1 MDRRRA
7 VVRRDGS
14 GAAAGERFRAGPA
27 GRGRCEMRNL
37 FNLSQFRSHR
47 ALRLPAGRALRINFG
62 LWPKSR
68 CPSVVRAFGVS
79 RLRSTRAGLGSALIA
94 VFAFASTAAA
104 QDVATFTAKLVN
116 GDASAQTEG
125 RTCVVPCGT
134 RSQSAAVVLVP
145 PGAKHTGEQG

>member
-1 MDRRRA
+1 
-7 VVRRDGS
+7 
-14 GAAAGERFRAGPA
+14 
-27 GRGRCEMRNL
+27 MRNL

-94 VFAFASTAAA
+94 VLAFASPAAA
-104 QDVATFTAKLVN
+104 QDVAIVNAKLVI
-116 GDASAQTEG
+116 GDGSAPIEGGTVVVRRVVGLSLIEAMASLLPEAEADLHDRLAHDYQTD
-125 RTCVVPCGT
+125 RKRVV
-134 RSQSAAVVLVP
+134 
-145 PGAKHTGEQG
+145 

>member
-1 MDRRRA
+1 
-7 VVRRDGS
+7 
-14 GAAAGERFRAGPA
+14 
-27 GRGRCEMRNL
+27 MRNL

-94 VFAFASTAAA
+94 VLAFASPAPA
-104 QDVATFTAKLVN
+104 QNVAIVNAKLVI
-116 GDASAQTEG
+116 GAGSAPIAGGTVLVRGGKAVAAGPGGSVPAGVERVHAKGTYVTPGLVLAFSCVG
-125 RTCVVPCGT
+125 RT
-134 RSQSAAVVLVP
+134 RAVAHP
-145 PGAKHTGEQG
+145 AT

>member
-7 VVRRDGS
+7 DVRRAGS

-94 VFAFASTAAA
+94 VLAFASPAAA
-104 QDVATFTAKLVN
+104 QDV
-116 GDASAQTEG
+116 
-125 RTCVVPCGT
+125 
-134 RSQSAAVVLVP
+134 RSDEHTSELQSLMRISYAVFCLK
-145 PGAKHTGEQG
+145 KHTSIP

>member
-1 MDRRRA
+1 MDRRRSD
-7 VVRRDGS
+7 VRRDGA

-27 GRGRCEMRNL
+27 GRGICEMRKL

-94 VFAFASTAAA
+94 VLAFASPAAA
-104 QDVATFTAKLVN
+104 QDVAIVNAKLVI
-116 GDASAQTEG
+116 GDGSAPIEG
-125 RTCVVPCGT
+125 
-134 RSQSAAVVLVP
+134 
-145 PGAKHTGEQG
+145 

>member
-1 MDRRRA
+1 
-7 VVRRDGS
+7 
-14 GAAAGERFRAGPA
+14 
-27 GRGRCEMRNL
+27 MRNL

-94 VFAFASTAAA
+94 VLAFASPAAA
-104 QDVATFTAKLVN
+104 QDVAIVNAKLVI
-116 GDASAQTEG
+116 GDGSAPIEG
-125 RTCVVPCGT
+125 GT
-134 RSQSAAVVLVP
+134 IRSEEHTSELQSLMRISYAVFCL
-145 PGAKHTGEQG
+145 KNKK

>member
-94 VFAFASTAAA
+94 VLAFASPAAA
-104 QDVATFTAKLVN
+104 QDVAIVNAKLVI
-116 GDASAQTEG
+116 GDGSAPIEG
-125 RTCVVPCGT
+125 GPLVVRGGK
-134 RSQSAAVVLVP
+134 V
-145 PGAKHTGEQG
+145 GAPARGV